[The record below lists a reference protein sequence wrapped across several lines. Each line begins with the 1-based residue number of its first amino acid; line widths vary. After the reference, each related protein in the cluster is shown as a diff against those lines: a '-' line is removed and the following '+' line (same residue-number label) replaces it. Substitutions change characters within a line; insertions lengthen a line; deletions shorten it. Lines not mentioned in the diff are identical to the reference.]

1 MMSARIPSQ
10 SPATSKHVV
19 LVGFMGSGKSSVG
32 KLLASRLRRPF
43 LDLDE
48 VIEAEAGQPVNE
60 IFRLQGEVAF
70 RAKERAALRRV
81 VAGEDPM
88 VLALGGGTFSD
99 HSNREALRGSLT
111 IYLDTSVEEIIQR
124 IGQGEEKRKR
134 PMLRG
139 PSLED
144 TVARLL
150 GRREI
155 DYQRSNASVV
165 TDGRSVEEVA
175 EEIVDALGLE
185 RRALRNEDF
194 GPGQQSEEP
203 AASVEPSP
211 TPSAVTP
218 VIGHSGQSVSVRVE
232 TSSHDYSVHIRP
244 NAGAWIANGIAELAK
259 GSKIVVL
266 TDTTVG
272 KLHSADLM
280 FHLKATGK
288 DVSILRLEPGEGS
301 KTLGTA
307 SRVYD
312 FLLEQ
317 GLTRSDMLVAL
328 GGGVIGDLTGFVAST
343 FLRGCQFVQVPTTT
357 LAVMDSS
364 VGGKTAVNTPRGKNL
379 VGTFYQPQG
388 VFVALSHLATQT
400 SVEHAAGLI
409 EGVKMALTLDADVY
423 HFMTKSSKALIEFS
437 ESELTRAIAE
447 SVRLKAQIVKADEF
461 ESGVRAVL
469 NFGHT
474 VGHAIEAGESFK
486 LLHGQAVALGMIAE
500 AQWAEMEGYS
510 RDISSSL
517 RDVVEDLGLR
527 SDWRRSKIST
537 DAITLDKKRKGGGI
551 QLPIVSTI
559 GSFDLRTITVSALVE
574 FVKRRSGA

>member
-1 MMSARIPSQ
+1 MMSARTPTQ
-10 SPATSKHVV
+10 SSATSQHVA

-43 LDLDE
+43 IDLDE
-48 VIEAEAGQPVNE
+48 VIEAEAGQPVSE

-81 VAGEDPM
+81 LASDDPM
-88 VLALGGGTFSD
+88 VLAVGGGTFSD
-99 HSNREALRGSLT
+99 GSNREALRVALT
-111 IYLDTSVEEIIQR
+111 IYLETSVEEIIAR
-124 IGQGEEKRKR
+124 IGQGDEKKKR
-134 PMLRG
+134 PLLRG
-139 PSLED
+139 PSVED
-144 TVARLL
+144 TVSRLL
-150 GRREI
+150 SRREI
-155 DYQRSNASVV
+155 DYKRATARVE
-165 TDGRSVEEVA
+165 TDGLSVEAVA
-175 EEIVDALGLE
+175 EEIVNALGLE
-185 RRALRNEDF
+185 RRALRNEEF
-194 GPGQQSEEP
+194 GPGEHRADVSEELTP
-203 AASVEPSP
+203 DVEVSQ
-211 TPSAVTP
+211 P
-218 VIGHSGQSVSVRVE
+218 VIAHSGASVSVRVE
-232 TSSHDYSVHIRP
+232 TSSHDYSVFIRP
-244 NAGAWIANGIAELAK
+244 NAGAWIANGIAELCK
-259 GSKIVVL
+259 GNKIVVL

-272 KLHSADLM
+272 KLHSADLLY
-280 FHLKATGK
+280 HLKATGK
-288 DVSILRLEPGEGS
+288 EVSILRLEPGEGS

-312 FLLEQ
+312 FLLDQ

-343 FLRGCQFVQVPTTT
+343 FLRGCEFVQVPTTT

-379 VGTFYQPQG
+379 VGTFYQPKG
-388 VFVALSHLATQT
+388 VFVALSHLATQS
-400 SVEHAAGLI
+400 SVEHAAGLV
-409 EGVKMALTLDADVY
+409 EGVKMALTLDASVY
-423 HFMTKSSKALIEFS
+423 HFMTQSSRALVEFS
-437 ESELTRAIAE
+437 EAELTQAIAE
-447 SVRLKAQIVKADEF
+447 AVRLKAKIVKADEF

-469 NFGHT
+469 NYGHT

-486 LLHGQAVALGMIAE
+486 MLHGQAVALGMIAE

-551 QLPIVSTI
+551 QLPIVSSI

>member
-1 MMSARIPSQ
+1 MMSARTPTPSPSTAQ
-10 SPATSKHVV
+10 HVA

-43 LDLDE
+43 IDLDE
-48 VIEAEAGQPVNE
+48 VIEAEAGQPVSE

-81 VAGEDPM
+81 LASDEAM
-88 VLALGGGTFSD
+88 VLAVGGGTFSD
-99 HSNREALRGSLT
+99 GSNRETLRSAIT
-111 IYLDTSVEEIIQR
+111 VYLETSVEEIIAR
-124 IGQGEEKRKR
+124 IGQGEEKKKR
-134 PMLRG
+134 PLLRG
-139 PSLED
+139 PSVED
-144 TVARLL
+144 TVSRLL
-150 GRREI
+150 TRREM
-155 DYQRSNASVV
+155 DYRRASASVV
-165 TDGRSVEEVA
+165 TDGQSVEAVT
-175 EEIVDALGLE
+175 EEIVRALGLE
-185 RRALRNEDF
+185 RRALRNEEF
-194 GPGQQSEEP
+194 GPGEH
-203 AASVEPSP
+203 VDEPSIENE
-211 TPSAVTP
+211 TPAMTPRP
-218 VIGHSGQSVSVRVE
+218 VIAHSGKSVSVRVE
-232 TSSHDYSVHIRP
+232 TSSHDYSVFIRP
-244 NAGAWIANGIAELAK
+244 HAGAWIANGIAELCK
-259 GSKIVVL
+259 GNRIVVL

-272 KLHSADLM
+272 KLHSADLI

-288 DVSILRLEPGEGS
+288 EVSILRLEPGEGS

-312 FLLEQ
+312 FLLDQ

-388 VFVALSHLATQT
+388 VFVALSHLATQS
-400 SVEHAAGLI
+400 SVEHAAGLV

-423 HFMTKSSKALIEFS
+423 QFMTKSSRALVDFS
-437 ESELTRAIAE
+437 EDELTKAIAE
-447 SVRLKAQIVKADEF
+447 AVRLKAKIVKADEF

-469 NFGHT
+469 NYGHT

-486 LLHGQAVALGMIAE
+486 MLHGQAVALGMIAE

-551 QLPIVSTI
+551 QLPIVSSI

>member
-1 MMSARIPSQ
+1 
-10 SPATSKHVV
+10 
-19 LVGFMGSGKSSVG
+19 MGSGKSSVG

-48 VIEAEAGQPVNE
+48 VIEAEAGQPVDE

-99 HSNREALRGSLT
+99 HSNREALRSSLT

-194 GPGQQSEEP
+194 GPGQQSEGPVEP
-203 AASVEPSP
+203 VEPSSP
-211 TPSAVTP
+211 PSAVTP
-218 VIGHSGQSVSVRVE
+218 VIGHSGESVSVRVE

-272 KLHSADLM
+272 KLHSADLI

-517 RDVVEDLGLR
+517 RDVV
-527 SDWRRSKIST
+527 KT
-537 DAITLDKKRKGGGI
+537 
-551 QLPIVSTI
+551 
-559 GSFDLRTITVSALVE
+559 
-574 FVKRRSGA
+574 

>member
-1 MMSARIPSQ
+1 MMSARTPTPSPSTAQ
-10 SPATSKHVV
+10 HVA

-43 LDLDE
+43 IDLDE
-48 VIEAEAGQPVNE
+48 VIEAEAGQPVSE

-81 VAGEDPM
+81 LASDEAI
-88 VLALGGGTFSD
+88 VLAVGGGTFSD
-99 HSNREALRGSLT
+99 GSNRETLRSAIT
-111 IYLDTSVEEIIQR
+111 VYLETSVEEIIAR
-124 IGQGEEKRKR
+124 IGQGEEKKKR
-134 PMLRG
+134 PLLRG
-139 PSLED
+139 PSVED
-144 TVARLL
+144 TVSRLL
-150 GRREI
+150 SRREM
-155 DYQRSNASVV
+155 DYRRASASVV
-165 TDGRSVEEVA
+165 TDGQSIEAVT
-175 EEIVDALGLE
+175 EEIVRALGLE
-185 RRALRNEDF
+185 RRALRNEEF
-194 GPGQQSEEP
+194 GPGEH
-203 AASVEPSP
+203 VDEPSIENE
-211 TPSAVTP
+211 TP
-218 VIGHSGQSVSVRVE
+218 VTTPRPVIAHSGESVSVRVE
-232 TSSHDYSVHIRP
+232 TSSHDYSVFIRP
-244 NAGAWIANGIAELAK
+244 NAGAWIANGIAELCK
-259 GSKIVVL
+259 GNRIVVL

-272 KLHSADLM
+272 KLHSADLI

-288 DVSILRLEPGEGS
+288 EVSILRLEPGEGS

-312 FLLEQ
+312 FLLDQ

-388 VFVALSHLATQT
+388 VFVALSHLATQS
-400 SVEHAAGLI
+400 SVEHAAGLV

-423 HFMTKSSKALIEFS
+423 QFMTKSSRALVDFS
-437 ESELTRAIAE
+437 EDELTKAIAE
-447 SVRLKAQIVKADEF
+447 AVRLKAKIVKADEF

-469 NFGHT
+469 NYGHT

-486 LLHGQAVALGMIAE
+486 MLHGQAVALGMIAE

-551 QLPIVSTI
+551 QLPIVSSI